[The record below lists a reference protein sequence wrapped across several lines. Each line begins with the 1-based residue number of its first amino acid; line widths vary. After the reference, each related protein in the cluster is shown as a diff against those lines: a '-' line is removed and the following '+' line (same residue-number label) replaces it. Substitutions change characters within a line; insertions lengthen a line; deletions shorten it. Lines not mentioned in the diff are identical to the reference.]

1 LQRQYQCGSS
11 ICRRKCSAL
20 DILEQEWIPSFMR
33 NSYPVVKSG
42 ETLFTTDLV
51 DTILDDTLSA
61 KTLEEIGTT
70 VKNFRYKEYMD
81 KRLHYYSMISF
92 LHTPGTLLSSL
103 ATGKRAEEFS
113 SFEDPEG
120 FNEIAQPDVETIKRF
135 FVNYVSERR
144 EILNACLENVIPFGA
159 VSFDSTFHIQKR
171 TKVMLVIYYY
181 TMIFSCNFKYR
192 FSVTS
197 FN

>member
-1 LQRQYQCGSS
+1 
-11 ICRRKCSAL
+11 
-20 DILEQEWIPSFMR
+20 MR

-70 VKNFRYKEYMD
+70 VKNFRYKEYME
-81 KRLHYYSMISF
+81 KRLHYYSLTVF
-92 LHTPGTLLSSL
+92 LHAPGTLSSS
-103 ATGKRAEEFS
+103 ATGERAEEFS

-120 FNEIAQPDVETIKRF
+120 YNEIAQPDVETIKRF

-144 EILNACLENVIPFGA
+144 EILNACAENVVPFGA

-171 TKVMLVIYYY
+171 TKVIFVIYYY
-181 TMIFSCNFKYR
+181 TMMNI
-192 FSVTS
+192 VI
-197 FN
+197 